1 MILYVNNKNEVK
13 DVNITSDGSL
23 TPLEVNDNQ
32 NDNPFLSWSTA
43 KICCHKVTVV
53 DGMITNYTPY
63 VDSRLVEHIDK
74 LGKKDEL
81 ASTDIL
87 DTQIALTETFE
98 KALSS
103 EADIT
108 DIQLALVELYE
119 MIMGGNE

>member
-1 MILYVNNKNEVK
+1 MKIYVNDKLEIK
-13 DVNITSDGSL
+13 DVNT
-23 TPLEVNDNQ
+23 TNDNHLIEYEIDDE
-32 NDNPFLSWSTA
+32 NNPFTNWSVA
-43 KICCHKVTVV
+43 KICCYKVTIVNNMV
-53 DGMITNYTPY
+53 TSYTPY

-87 DTQIALTETFE
+87 DTQMALTETFE
-98 KALSS
+98 KALSA

-119 MIMGGNE
+119 MIMGGN